1 MISDRFEVSDKNI
14 DLDGKEDSVKNLSQ
28 RVGDNRIEND
38 ASFGIEFLGSRR
50 PKTSR
55 PPDESHIKSEFN
67 FLKLQLEAMKKA
79 ILKQNEKQMQ
89 LIKKLRE

>member
-1 MISDRFEVSDKNI
+1 M
-14 DLDGKEDSVKNLSQ
+14 
-28 RVGDNRIEND
+28 
-38 ASFGIEFLGSRR
+38 EFLGPRR

-79 ILKQNEKQMQ
+79 ILMQNEKQMQ
-89 LIKKLRE
+89 LVKKLRE